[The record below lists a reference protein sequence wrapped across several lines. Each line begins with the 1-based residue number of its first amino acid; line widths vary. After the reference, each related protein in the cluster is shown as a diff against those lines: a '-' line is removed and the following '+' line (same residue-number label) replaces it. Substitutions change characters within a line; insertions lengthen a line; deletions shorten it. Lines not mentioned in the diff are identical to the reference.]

1 MRYSKKI
8 AILLITLIFLAFT
21 AGCVNSE
28 NPKETETIETIGSNA
43 ETGDSANTGSTSLTE
58 ASSGKKNET
67 GEAADTQSSAIVIT
81 DMTGREVKLDAPAER
96 IVVLDASDCEIL
108 YAIDAGD
115 KVVGR
120 GEYCNYPEEVNA
132 VPSVQSGSETNIEQ
146 IIALEPQIV
155 LMTKMGQAVE
165 QVEALENAGIRV
177 FASDSQKIEDV
188 YTAIELIGTITG
200 KNEKAAAVVSD
211 MKKSFSDIKS
221 KVKDGDRKTVYFEV
235 SPLEWGLWT
244 AAKGTFMDE
253 LSDML
258 GLDNIFSDVSGW
270 AEVSQEQVIERNP
283 DIIVTIAMY
292 FGEGATPVE
301 EIMSRSGWENITA
314 VKNGDV
320 LNADQNEI
328 SLPGPRLVDGA
339 ASLYEF
345 VYGGGKQ

>member
-1 MRYSKKI
+1 MRYSKRI
-8 AILLITLIFLAFT
+8 AILLIALIFLAFT

-28 NPKETETIETIGSNA
+28 NSAKTGTAGSTAEIEN
-43 ETGDSANTGSTSLTE
+43 SAKTGSTSLTE
-58 ASSGKKNET
+58 AASSGKNET
-67 GEAADTQSSAIVIT
+67 GKPDDTQSSAIVIT

-108 YAIDAGD
+108 YALDAGD

-165 QVEALENAGIRV
+165 QVEALENAGIKV
-177 FASDSQKIEDV
+177 FASDAQKIEDV
-188 YTAIELIGTITG
+188 YTAIELIGAITD

-211 MKKSFSDIKS
+211 MKKAFSDIKS
-221 KVKDGDRKTVYFEV
+221 KVQDGDRKKVYFEV

-258 GLDNIFSDVSGW
+258 GLENIFSDVSGW

-301 EIMSRSGWENITA
+301 EIMSRDGWQNIA
-314 VKNGDV
+314 AIKNSRV
-320 LNADQNEI
+320 LCADQNEI

-345 VYGGGKQ
+345 VYGNGGGK